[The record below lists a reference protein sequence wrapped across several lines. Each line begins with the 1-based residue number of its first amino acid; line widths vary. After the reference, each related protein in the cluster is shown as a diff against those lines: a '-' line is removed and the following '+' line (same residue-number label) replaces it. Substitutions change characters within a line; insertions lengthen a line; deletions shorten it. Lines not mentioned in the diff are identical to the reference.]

1 MTKNTDYGR
10 RNFLNVASLL
20 FGDLVLNNGKVTKS
34 LLEGTAE
41 AAEVKTTREI
51 RKSPDSIEHIVNPL
65 YDAIEATRWGRGSD
79 GYRSVYDKYGEVIQ
93 NIKEAYKNL
102 SWDNPDV
109 LMKRKGLEINA
120 RMWRAYLLSHQ
131 AGNNIVTNETIK
143 VKNFPVIHASRALN
157 HADKLYNLSKALEDY
172 EAVEGIWEEALKH
185 GKEFPYSLN
194 IPKLGERGNTARL
207 DTVYKRMTQVIE
219 ELERVAPQYRQIL
232 QEKKSEIADKLKYY
246 NLIN

>member
-1 MTKNTDYGR
+1 MAKHTDYGR
-10 RNFLNVASLL
+10 RNFLTVSGLL
-20 FGDLVLNNGKVTKS
+20 AGDLILNNGRVAKS

-41 AAEVKTTREI
+41 AAQK
-51 RKSPDSIEHIVNPL
+51 PDSIEHIVNPL
-65 YDAIEATRWGRGSD
+65 YDAIEATRWGRGSN
-79 GYRSVYDKYGEVIQ
+79 GYRSVYDKYVEAIQ
-93 NIKEAYKNL
+93 DIKETYKNL
-102 SWDNPDV
+102 SWDNPDA

-157 HADKLYNLSKALEDY
+157 HANKLYNLSKALEDY
-172 EAVEGIWEEALKH
+172 EAVEGIWEEALTH

-194 IPKLGERGNTARL
+194 IPKLGERGNIARL
-207 DTVYKRMTQVIE
+207 DTVYKRMMQVIE
-219 ELERVAPQYRQIL
+219 ELERVAPQHRQIL
-232 QEKKSEIADKLKYY
+232 QEKKSETAEKLKYY